1 MFHVLKK
8 IVPAFVKNFYIRSK
22 IIAIESKWI
31 LIAKLFL
38 NYKYDLDRFFKWSS
52 VNYKLID
59 TQTKLK
65 SLITM
70 DYHRIEKG
78 LALKEPRAGFGSDV
92 IERLIKFIPEYQ
104 EKYGSDETILVT
116 LNCLDAYYHFNLS
129 QGIDNQELSQKIQA
143 FKDNL
148 DKTQANFL
156 EGGVFETTRADILQR
171 GKIDLTEF
179 FNSRYSIRHFSEDE
193 VDIALIAQAVK
204 MAQKTPSVCNRQSCK
219 VYVFSDSESKIK
231 VLSYQ
236 NGNRGFG
243 KQVSKVLIV
252 TSNLE
257 HFTSIGERNQGWI
270 DGGMFSM
277 SLVYALHSLG
287 LGTCCLNWS
296 VDYQRDKTLKQAA
309 DIPDTE
315 LIMMMIAVGHLPEN
329 LKIAQ
334 SPRKPLD
341 EVLIVK

>member
-1 MFHVLKK
+1 MLHKFSPITPTLLKR
-8 IVPAFVKNFYIRSK
+8 FYVKSK
-22 IIAIESKWI
+22 VI
-31 LIAKLFL
+31 LKLIL
-38 NYKYDLDRFFKWSS
+38 SYKYDLDRFFKWSS
-52 VNYKLID
+52 VNYKLIN

-104 EKYGSDETILVT
+104 EKYGSDATILVT
-116 LNCLDAYYHFNLS
+116 LNCLDAYYRFNLS
-129 QGIDNQELSQKIQA
+129 QGIDNEGLYQKIQV
-143 FKDNL
+143 FKENVG
-148 DKTQANFL
+148 KTQAVFF
-156 EGGVFETTRADILQR
+156 EGGVFDTTKADILQK
-171 GKIDLTEF
+171 GKVDLTEF

-193 VDIALIAQAVK
+193 VDISLIQQAVK

-219 VYVFSDSESKIK
+219 VYVFSDSESKTK

-243 KQVSKVLIV
+243 EQVSKVLIV

-296 VDYQRDKTLKQAA
+296 VEYKKDKALKQAA

-315 LIMMMIAVGHLPEN
+315 LIMMMIAVGHLPEK

>member
-1 MFHVLKK
+1 MYLIK
-8 IVPAFVKNFYIRSK
+8 IAPTFVKNFYVRSK
-22 IIAIESKWI
+22 ITLQ
-31 LIAKLFL
+31 LIF
-38 NYKYDLDRFFKWSS
+38 NYKYDLDHFLKWSS
-52 VNYKLID
+52 VNYKLINS
-59 TQTKLK
+59 QTKLK
-65 SLITM
+65 ALITM

-78 LALKEPRAGFGSDV
+78 LALKEPRVGFGSDV
-92 IERLIKFIPEYQ
+92 IERLMKFIPEYQ

-116 LNCLDAYYHFNLS
+116 LNCLDAYYFFNLG
-129 QGIDNQELSQKIQA
+129 QGIDNQELYQKIQS
-143 FKDNL
+143 FKDNV

-156 EGGVFETTRADILQR
+156 EGGVFDTTKVNILQR

-179 FNSRYSIRHFSEDE
+179 FNSRYSIRHFSEAE
-193 VDIALIAQAVK
+193 VDIALIQQAVK

-219 VYVFSDSESKIK
+219 VYVFSDVESKTK

-243 KQVSKVLIV
+243 EQVSRVLIV
-252 TSNLE
+252 TFNLE

-277 SLVYALHSLG
+277 SLIYALHSLG

-296 VDYQRDKTLKQAA
+296 VDYQRDQSLKRAV

-334 SPRKPLD
+334 SPRKPLQ